1 MAVANQN
8 LKKLTGVKEH
18 EIDMAID
25 AALARLESLLPRFT
39 DSFAT
44 PCTTNFRYKQVIND
58 GWTCGMQTGL
68 YWLAY
73 ELSGSQVF
81 LKAAQK
87 QLKSYEE
94 RLNKMVCM
102 DTHDVGFIFTPS
114 CVAAYKLT
122 GSDYAKRLALRGA
135 DVLLEGRYSK
145 HNGVIYRRDTRIL
158 IDTMMN
164 LPLLFWAGQMTGDS
178 KYAEAASSHY
188 HKTMQYL
195 VRDDYST
202 FHHFQFDPITEKP
215 IGGLTYQGHADNSCW
230 SRGQAWGICGFPLA
244 YDYTGDDDILSFY
257 EHYTDYFLNHLPSD
271 SVPFWDFDFKE
282 GDDAPRDTSAAAIAV
297 CGLDEAC
304 KVWPQNSTLFQSY
317 AAARDGLMAAL
328 LKNDSRN
335 KPDTDGLLLHVTHA
349 LPQGEGIDECAIY
362 GDYFYLEAL
371 MRYKN
376 KNWIR
381 YW

>member
-1 MAVANQN
+1 MALTNKN
-8 LKKLTGVKEH
+8 LQIQTTIDDC
-18 EIDMAID
+18 EIDKAID
-25 AALARLESLLPRFT
+25 AALTRLESLLPRFT
-39 DSFAT
+39 DQFAT
-44 PCTTNFRYKQVIND
+44 ACTIDFRYKQVINN

-73 ELSGSQVF
+73 ELTHKDIF
-81 LKAAQK
+81 MAAAQK

-94 RLNKMVCM
+94 RMDNMVCM
-102 DTHDVGFIFTPS
+102 DTHDVGFICTPS
-114 CVAAYKLT
+114 CVAGFKIT
-122 GSDYAKRLALRGA
+122 GDEYARGLALRGA
-135 DVLLEGRYSK
+135 DILMEGRYSK
-145 HNGVIYRRDTRIL
+145 GNGVIYRRDSRIL

-164 LPLLFWAGQMTGDS
+164 LPLLFWASETTGDS
-178 KYAEAASSHY
+178 RYADAAISHY
-188 HKTMQYL
+188 HKTMEYL

-202 FHHFQFDPITEKP
+202 FHHFRFDPETGVP
-215 IGGLTYQGHADNSCW
+215 LGGLTFQGHADDSCW
-230 SRGQAWGICGFPLA
+230 SRGHSWGIYGFPIA
-244 YDYTGDDDILSFY
+244 YDYTKDADIFPFY
-257 EHYTDYFLNHLPSD
+257 ENYTNYFLNHLPSD
-271 SVPFWDFDFKE
+271 NIPYWDFDFQE

-304 KVWPQNSTLFQSY
+304 RVLPESSPLKEQY
-317 AAARDGLMAAL
+317 AAARNALMAAL
-328 LKNDSRN
+328 IKNDSRN

-376 KNWIR
+376 KGWKR

>member
-164 LPLLFWAGQMTGDS
+164 LPLLFWASQMTGDS
-178 KYAEAASSHY
+178 KYADAASSHY

-202 FHHFQFDPITEKP
+202 FHHFQFDPVTEEP
-215 IGGLTYQGHADNSCW
+215 VRGLTYQGHADSSCW
-230 SRGQAWGICGFPLA
+230 SRGQAWGVYGFPLA
-244 YDYTGDDDILSFY
+244 YDYTGDADILPFY

-271 SVPFWDFDFKE
+271 NIPFWDFDFKE

-349 LPQGEGIDECAIY
+349 HPQGEGIDECAIY